1 MDGLER
7 GDQHMRIAWFDCFSG
22 ISGDMTL
29 GALVSAG
36 WPAAELQSLPGRL
49 GLAGVRVGVKDVRR
63 GPLAALQ
70 VEVVIEAAQQPLRH
84 LRQVEEVLARA
95 DLPDAVRERS
105 LAVFRRLAA
114 AEAEVHGSG
123 VEQVHFHEVGA
134 ADALVDVAGAL
145 LGLDQLGITRV
156 HASPPRL
163 GQGSVRSEHG
173 LIPVP
178 APATALLLRG
188 APVEIGE
195 VQGELTTPTGAALL
209 ATLVED
215 WGPPPSFRLERVGT
229 GAGSRELAGQPNVLR
244 VLIGEAQEPAGAG
257 SLRRRR
263 VAVLETALDDE
274 NPQYV
279 GALLPRLLAAGALDA
294 MVVPTVMKKGRPG
307 MWLVVIAEP
316 ESTDALA
323 RLLLAETTSL
333 GVRVRHEERVE
344 LERRAEPVET
354 PFGRILLKVASL
366 PGGGERAVPEFE
378 SVREA
383 AERAGRPLRE
393 VAEAALA
400 AWRERGGAG
409 R

>member
-1 MDGLER
+1 
-7 GDQHMRIAWFDCFSG
+7 MRIAWFDCCSG

-36 WPAAELQSLPGRL
+36 WPAAELQALPGRL

-84 LRQVEEVLARA
+84 LRHVEEVLARA
-95 DLPDAVRERS
+95 DLPAAVRERA

-114 AEAEVHGSG
+114 AEAEVHGSS

-145 LGLDQLGITRV
+145 LGLDRLGVTRV

-163 GQGSVRSEHG
+163 GRGSVRSAHG

-195 VQGELTTPTGAALL
+195 VESELTTPTGAALL
-209 ATLVED
+209 ATLVGD
-215 WGPPPSFRLERVGT
+215 WGPPPAFRLECVGT

-244 VLIGEAQEPAGAG
+244 VFVGEAQEPAAAG
-257 SLRRRR
+257 SLRHRR

-294 MVVPTVMKKGRPG
+294 MVVPSVMKKGRPG

-316 ESTDALA
+316 ESAEELA

-354 PFGRILLKVASL
+354 AFGRILLKVASL
-366 PGGGERAVPEFE
+366 PDGGERAVPEFE
-378 SVREA
+378 SVRAA

>member
-1 MDGLER
+1 
-7 GDQHMRIAWFDCFSG
+7 MRIAWFDCCSG

-36 WPAAELQSLPGRL
+36 WPAGELQSLPGRL
-49 GLAGVRVGVKDVRR
+49 GLEGVRVGVKDVCR

-70 VEVVIEAAQQPLRH
+70 VEVVVETAQQPHRH
-84 LRQVEEVLARA
+84 LRHVEELLARA
-95 DLPDAVRERS
+95 DLPSTVRERS
-105 LAVFRRLAA
+105 LAVFRRLAE
-114 AEAEVHGSG
+114 AEAEVHGTS

-134 ADALVDVAGAL
+134 ADALVDVAGAM
-145 LGLDQLGITRV
+145 LGLERLGVTRV

-195 VQGELTTPTGAALL
+195 VASELTTPTGAALL

-215 WGPPPSFRLERVGT
+215 WGPPPAFRLERVGT
-229 GAGSRELAGQPNVLR
+229 GAGARELAGQPNVLR

-257 SLRRRR
+257 SLRHRR

-274 NPQYV
+274 NPQYL

-294 MVVPTVMKKGRPG
+294 MVVPSVMKKGRPG

-316 ESTDALA
+316 ERADALA

-333 GVRVRHEERVE
+333 GVRVRHDERVE
-344 LERRAEPVET
+344 LERRAEQVET
-354 PFGRILLKVASL
+354 PFGLILLKVASL

>member
-1 MDGLER
+1 
-7 GDQHMRIAWFDCFSG
+7 MRIAWFDCFSG

-36 WPAAELQSLPGRL
+36 WPAAEVQALPGRL
-49 GLAGVRVGVKDVRR
+49 GLEGVRVVVKEVRR

-70 VEVVIEAAQQPLRH
+70 VEVVVEEARQPHRH
-84 LRQVEEVLARA
+84 LRDVEEVLARA
-95 DLPDAVRERS
+95 DLPAAVRERS
-105 LAVFRRLAA
+105 LAVFHRLAA
-114 AEAEVHGSG
+114 AEAEVHGTS
-123 VEQVHFHEVGA
+123 VEKVHFHEVGA

-145 LGLDQLGITRV
+145 LGLESLGITRV
-156 HASPPRL
+156 HSSPPRL
-163 GQGSVRSEHG
+163 GRGSVRSEHG

-195 VQGELTTPTGAALL
+195 VQSELTTPTGAALL

-215 WGPPPSFRLERVGT
+215 WGPPPAFRLECVGT
-229 GAGSRELAGQPNVLR
+229 GAGSRDLAGQPNVLR
-244 VLIGEAQEPAGAG
+244 VLIGEAQEPAGVG
-257 SLRRRR
+257 SLRHRR

-294 MVVPTVMKKGRPG
+294 MVVPSVMKKGRLG
-307 MWLVVIAEP
+307 MWLVVIAGP
-316 ESTDALA
+316 ESADTLA

-333 GVRVRHEERVE
+333 GVRVRLDERLE

-400 AWRERGGAG
+400 AWRERGGG

>member
-1 MDGLER
+1 
-7 GDQHMRIAWFDCFSG
+7 MRIAWFDCCSG

-36 WPAAELQSLPGRL
+36 WPAGELQSLPGRL
-49 GLAGVRVGVKDVRR
+49 GLEGVRVGVKDVCR

-70 VEVVIEAAQQPLRH
+70 VEVVVETAQQPHRH
-84 LRQVEEVLARA
+84 LRHVEELLARA
-95 DLPDAVRERS
+95 DLPSTVRERS
-105 LAVFRRLAA
+105 LAVFRRLAE
-114 AEAEVHGSG
+114 AEAEVHGTS

-134 ADALVDVAGAL
+134 ADALVDVAGAM
-145 LGLDQLGITRV
+145 LGLERLGVTRV

-195 VQGELTTPTGAALL
+195 VASELTTPTGAALL

-215 WGPPPSFRLERVGT
+215 WGPPPAFRLERVGT
-229 GAGSRELAGQPNVLR
+229 GAGARELAGQPNVLR

-257 SLRRRR
+257 SLRHRR

-274 NPQYV
+274 NPQYL

-294 MVVPTVMKKGRPG
+294 MVVPSVMKKGRPG

-316 ESTDALA
+316 ERADALA

-333 GVRVRHEERVE
+333 GVRVRHDERVE
-344 LERRAEPVET
+344 LERRAEQVET
-354 PFGRILLKVASL
+354 PFGLILLKVASL

-378 SVREA
+378 SVRAA

-400 AWRERGGAG
+400 AWRGRGGAG